1 MSDCPVL
8 RPSVKSGVGLKGV
21 DRSIDYPSAS
31 LLAAAAA
38 AQVMILN
45 TFVGATRRK
54 GELIITRPTA
64 ASLRTGWQCGSSS
77 FGQNYSCHQGKCN
90 KIYYVEQLNKTSH
103 CRPVVKVSG
112 GTAVEE
118 DVGRARLR
126 G

>member
-31 LLAAAAA
+31 LLAAAGA

-54 GELIITRPTA
+54 G
-64 ASLRTGWQCGSSS
+64 S
-77 FGQNYSCHQGKCN
+77 
-90 KIYYVEQLNKTSH
+90 
-103 CRPVVKVSG
+103 
-112 GTAVEE
+112 
-118 DVGRARLR
+118 
-126 G
+126 